1 MKQADP
7 YAGGIGNVLNTR
19 FLTLHYKDRV
29 ALQDRINAMNPQELR
44 EFNIER
50 GVLPIG
56 PTYDAYDPRKME
68 GLYETMGYMYPKAE
82 GGIASLKK
90 K

>member
-1 MKQADP
+1 
-7 YAGGIGNVLNTR
+7 
-19 FLTLHYKDRV
+19 
-29 ALQDRINAMNPQELR
+29 MNPQELR

-68 GLYETMGYMYPKAE
+68 GLYETMSYMYPKAK
-82 GGIASLKK
+82 GGRVSYLDGGLASLKK